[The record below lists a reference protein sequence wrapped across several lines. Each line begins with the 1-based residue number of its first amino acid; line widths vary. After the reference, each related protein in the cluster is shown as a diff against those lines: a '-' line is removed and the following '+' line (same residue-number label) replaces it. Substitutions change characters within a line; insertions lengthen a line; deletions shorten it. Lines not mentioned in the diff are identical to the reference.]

1 MWYLNDL
8 KWKSQLQSL
17 DLVEGPVCA
26 EKPLIGVNFKWTATY
41 KDITDVVFCTNVPF
55 WCDIRTPKF
64 FNQVIYGSSGSC
76 VAGFLALEILRV
88 RATGRLRLSR

>member
-1 MWYLNDL
+1 M
-8 KWKSQLQSL
+8 KKSTTKFRSCRRTCLC
-17 DLVEGPVCA
+17 G
-26 EKPLIGVNFKWTATY
+26 KPLIGVNFKWTATY

-88 RATGRLRLSR
+88 RATGRLRLSW